1 MKAYI
6 NKETKSL
13 AVYTNFI
20 PSDIS
25 NLIELTEPQYREYQE
40 KISSGY
46 NATFSFDNNIVN
58 ISYELDLKPE
68 YIKELNQIKQW
79 FKDNDWKVN
88 KVVIGEW
95 DKSDGRWLEYLKERT
110 IKRARQDELNTLLN
124 N

>member
-6 NKETKSL
+6 DKETKSL

-25 NLIELTEPQYREYQE
+25 NLIELTDAQYREYQE

-68 YIKELNQIKQW
+68 YLKELNQIKQW

-95 DKSDGRWLEYLKERT
+95 DKSDGRWLEYLEERA
-110 IKRARQDELNTLLN
+110 IKRARQDELNALLN

>member
-6 NKETKSL
+6 DKETKSL
-13 AVYTNFI
+13 AVYINFI

-25 NLIELTEPQYREYQE
+25 NLIELTDAQYREYQE

-68 YIKELNQIKQW
+68 YLKELNQIKQW

-95 DKSDGRWLEYLKERT
+95 DKSDGRWLEYLEERA
-110 IKRARQDELNTLLN
+110 IKRARQDELNALLN